1 MWLVVAY
8 EPVAAFGL
16 RPSNTTSSG
25 GKSLLVPTP
34 YAVKMALLDRLIRYG
49 GLAYGIDRFALVRDL
64 TIWLRVPH
72 AASVN
77 RTFQKV
83 LRPGGNPWNETI
95 AQREYVF
102 HAGPMMLAFGDLDTE
117 MAGELALILPSINYF
132 GRKGGFMQYAGH
144 TEQPTAPTRSDGFVN
159 LCAASDPDDVGFGF
173 LQRMDDMHAG
183 ATFEDVSV
191 FDKPRSD
198 GGRITYN
205 VVLPYQLAYH
215 GFNHTVYEAEPM
227 P

>member
-1 MWLVVAY
+1 MWLFVDY

-34 YAVKMALLDRLIRYG
+34 YAIKMALLDRMIRYG
-49 GLAYGIDRFALVRDL
+49 GLDYGIDQFPMVRDL

-72 AASVN
+72 AVSVN

-83 LRPGGNPWNETI
+83 LRPAKGGWNETI

-102 HAGPMMLAFGDLDTE
+102 HAGMI
-117 MAGELALILPSINYF
+117 ELALGDVENSFADDLAFILPAINYF
-132 GRKGGFMQYAGH
+132 GRKGGFMQYSGH
-144 TEQPTAPTRSDGFVN
+144 TVQPDAPALTDGYVN
-159 LCAASDPDDVGFGF
+159 LCAESDALSFGF
-173 LQRMDDMHAG
+173 LQRMDDMHAD
-183 ATFEDVSV
+183 ASFEDVSV

-198 GGRITYN
+198 GGRISYN
-205 VVLPYQLAYH
+205 VILPYQLVHH
-215 GFNHTVYEAEPM
+215 GYNHTVYEVEPA